1 MTSSSQASKSFSQ
14 RLFSILPA
22 LRKPRNFFFYILPF
36 SIVLGRFVPD
46 SAASALNEAG
56 VTMVQIIAFPAI
68 PLVLSAVMISISNI
82 FSVAERSSEERIRFS
97 SRFIIALSLSLVF
110 GAFLALLLS
119 LYQSPG
125 TLSPDAKLSIGQF
138 MLDVTD
144 IRIGVTSVA
153 DSTVNNL
160 WVTKLIPSNIIAD
173 ASSGATLKVIS
184 GSILAG
190 LAISRLKSELTFPL
204 ISLLRS
210 INTISVQ
217 LLNIVLNLAPLV
229 LICLIAGAVST
240 INAEIIVALLNF
252 TICVFLTAIASLG
265 ISRLVFRRFTST
277 RERADLSAN
286 PVDSIFLLCL
296 STGSSMSA
304 YPIMFQTLKAM
315 GRDESEVEASA
326 SLSLLIARLGNVT
339 YNVIAIMFALNLYE
353 VGITPIRLVEV
364 AVLGI
369 ITGISAAGLTGIA
382 TVPTIA
388 VALLY
393 FQVPAP
399 PVLVLLLAIDPIL
412 TLTRAATTG
421 VLAMSISVIA
431 SVRSSPND
439 HPHDPNA
446 NHDLLTQSLDGSMY

>member
-1 MTSSSQASKSFSQ
+1 M
-14 RLFSILPA
+14 
-22 LRKPRNFFFYILPF
+22 
-36 SIVLGRFVPD
+36 
-46 SAASALNEAG
+46 
-56 VTMVQIIAFPAI
+56 
-68 PLVLSAVMISISNI
+68 
-82 FSVAERSSEERIRFS
+82 
-97 SRFIIALSLSLVF
+97 
-110 GAFLALLLS
+110 
-119 LYQSPG
+119 
-125 TLSPDAKLSIGQF
+125 
-138 MLDVTD
+138 
-144 IRIGVTSVA
+144 
-153 DSTVNNL
+153 
-160 WVTKLIPSNIIAD
+160 
-173 ASSGATLKVIS
+173 KVIS